1 MVPLRALDLL
11 SDKTIEILGTSS
23 ETKTQFIGCIISTKR
38 KYNYFKK

>member
-23 ETKTQFIGCIISTKR
+23 ESKMRFIGYIISPKR
-38 KYNYFKK
+38 KYKRK